1 MSDNIEPP
9 EDRPTELLDAALV
22 IQKFGGIRP
31 AASLLGVA
39 ASTVQ
44 GWKERGV
51 IPQNREQAILDIAA
65 LHNIDLVGPKVAG
78 KTVASTAA
86 TSRKKSD
93 APDDVDTLRVAPA
106 AKQQTQTPAELADG
120 ARAKTGRSNTGVA
133 WIALTLASGALIA
146 VSTQPKWAPVLFP
159 EVSPAVVPA
168 PTPKDL
174 MGDEFARVESRITA
188 LADDLADLS
197 ARTEAA
203 ALLRELS
210 PLVSRLEALES
221 ANAEDDGTGILA
233 AGISEFGDRLTALEG
248 QLSEKAADNDA
259 TVEIEALRA
268 GTLAL
273 SVEVAAWSARLAA
286 LEAAPTNQGISAAAL
301 VLAVGQLEGAI
312 RTGGPYTAA
321 LERVQTLGDGDLII
335 VGVLATL
342 STRAEEGIP
351 TEAALRLRFSP
362 LAAELEQPSEP
373 QSVNSAW
380 WPRIRRQL
388 SGLVT
393 VRRVD
398 LATNLTPVE
407 QIELAVERGDLE
419 RAVFGLA
426 QIAPSNSE
434 IFQAW
439 LGDAKARVVAESA
452 LRSLGA
458 HALDLLGKAGTAT
471 Q

>member
-1 MSDNIEPP
+1 MTESFEPP

-65 LHNIDLVGPKVAG
+65 RHNIDLAGPKVAG

-93 APDDVDTLRVAPA
+93 SPDEADMSRVASA
-106 AKQQTQTPAELADG
+106 AKLQTQTPTELADG
-120 ARAKTGRSNTGVA
+120 ARAKTRRSNNGVA

-159 EVSPAVVPA
+159 VVSPDAVSSPA
-168 PTPKDL
+168 L
-174 MGDEFARVESRITA
+174 ENLLSGEIARVESRIAT
-188 LADDLADLS
+188 LADDLANLS

-203 ALLRELS
+203 ALPPELS
-210 PLVSRLEALES
+210 PLVTRIEALES
-221 ANAEDDGTGILA
+221 ANREDDDTGILA
-233 AGISEFGDRLTALEG
+233 AGISELDDRLTALEG
-248 QLSEKAADNDA
+248 QLSDDCADNDGI
-259 TVEIEALRA
+259 VEIESLKA
-268 GTLAL
+268 GILAL
-273 SVEVAAWSARLAA
+273 SVEVAAWSARLAT
-286 LEAAPTNQGISAAAL
+286 LEATPTNQGGGAAAL

-312 RTGGPYTAA
+312 RTGGPFAAA
-321 LERVQTLGDGDLII
+321 LERVQTLGEGDLII
-335 VGVLATL
+335 AGALAML
-342 STRAEEGIP
+342 SARAEEGIP
-351 TEAALRLRFSP
+351 TEAALRLRFRP
-362 LAAELEQPSEP
+362 LVSELEQPSEP
-373 QSVNSAW
+373 KTVNSAW

-393 VRRVD
+393 VRRVG
-398 LATNLTPVE
+398 LATNLAPVE
-407 QIELAVERGDLE
+407 QIELAVERGDLD
-419 RAVFGLA
+419 RAVFALA
-426 QIAPSNSE
+426 QIAPSSSE
-434 IFQAW
+434 AIQAW
-439 LGDAKARVVAESA
+439 LVDAKARVVAESA

>member
-1 MSDNIEPP
+1 MTENIEPP

-22 IQKFGGIRP
+22 IRRFGGIRP

-51 IPQNREQAILDIAA
+51 IPQNREQTILDFAA
-65 LHNIDLVGPKVAG
+65 RHNIDLAGPELAG

-86 TSRKKSD
+86 TSPKKSD
-93 APDDVDTLRVAPA
+93 SPDDIDTLRVAPA

-120 ARAKTGRSNTGVA
+120 ARAKTSRSNTAVA

-159 EVSPAVVPA
+159 VVSPAVVPSPA
-168 PTPKDL
+168 LEDL
-174 MGDEFARVESRITA
+174 LSGEIARVESRIA
-188 LADDLADLS
+188 SLADDLADLS
-197 ARTEAA
+197 ARTESA
-203 ALLRELS
+203 ALLQELS

-221 ANAEDDGTGILA
+221 ANGEDDGTGILA
-233 AGISEFGDRLTALEG
+233 AGISELGDRLTALEG
-248 QLSEKAADNDA
+248 QLSTGGADNDG
-259 TVEIEALRA
+259 TVEIEPLKA
-268 GTLAL
+268 GILAL

-286 LEAAPTNQGISAAAL
+286 LEAIPTNQGGSAAAL

-312 RTGGPYTAA
+312 RTGGPYAAA
-321 LERVQTLGDGDLII
+321 LVRVQTLGEGDLII
-335 VGVLATL
+335 AGALATL

-351 TEAALRLRFSP
+351 TEAALRLRFRP
-362 LAAELEQPSEP
+362 LLVELEQPSEP
-373 QSVNSAW
+373 KTVNSAW

-393 VRRVD
+393 VRRVG
-398 LATNLTPVE
+398 LVTNLAPVE

-419 RAVFGLA
+419 RAVVGLA

-434 IFQAW
+434 TVQAW
-439 LGDAKARVVAESA
+439 LVDAKARVVADSA